1 MKSLTRTPHPRLLAQ
16 HLAAPVAVL
25 TAHHDGHEHGTTVS
39 TLTRVSHRP
48 LLIAAAL
55 RAGSVLAG
63 LAAAEGRF
71 AVNVLGGGQADL
83 ARWFASSNR
92 PYGSLQFATVDWRP
106 DPYTGAPLLDGALA
120 HFACRLSG
128 TCVVGDHEV
137 VLGHVVRV
145 DRGGGAPLLSY
156 AGELCAGD
164 LRPAAAGPKSPGQA
178 PALSSDAKEQS
189 S

>member
-1 MKSLTRTPHPRLLAQ
+1 MKSLTRAPHPLLLAQ

-25 TAHHDGHEHGTTVS
+25 TVHHDGREHGTTVS
-39 TLTRVSHRP
+39 TVTRVSHRP

-55 RAGSVLAG
+55 RPGSVLAG
-63 LAAAEGRF
+63 LAASEGRF
-71 AVNVLGGGQADL
+71 TVNMLGSGQADL
-83 ARWFASSNR
+83 ARWFASAGR
-92 PYGSLQFATVDWRP
+92 PQGSVQFAAVDCHP
-106 DPYTGAPLLDGALA
+106 DPYTRAPLLDGALA

-128 TCVVGDHEV
+128 SCVVGDHEV

-145 DRGGGAPLLSY
+145 DRGEGEPLLSY

-164 LRPAAAGPKSPGQA
+164 LRPAASDRPGETPTPSP
-178 PALSSDAKEQS
+178 DVKEQS